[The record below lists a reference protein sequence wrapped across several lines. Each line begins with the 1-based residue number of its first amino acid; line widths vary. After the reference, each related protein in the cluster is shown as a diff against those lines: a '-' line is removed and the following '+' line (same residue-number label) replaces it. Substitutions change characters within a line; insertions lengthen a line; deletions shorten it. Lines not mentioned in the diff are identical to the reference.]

1 MCVDEITRP
10 IFTQPSLINKNGKG
24 GMKLEN
30 HKKPSG
36 LTKKVV
42 SLIRKR
48 IDPTASSRQQKV
60 CSFWAVPWYSF

>member
-10 IFTQPSLINKNGKG
+10 NFTQPSLINKNGKG

-36 LTKKVV
+36 LAKKVV
-42 SLIRKR
+42 SLIRK
-48 IDPTASSRQQKV
+48 KN
-60 CSFWAVPWYSF
+60 

>member
-1 MCVDEITRP
+1 MYLDDITRP

-36 LTKKVV
+36 LAKKVV
-42 SLIRKR
+42 SLI
-48 IDPTASSRQQKV
+48 
-60 CSFWAVPWYSF
+60 